1 MRTLVLASALLLFLE
16 LALIRWIPAHALY
29 LTFFTNA
36 VLLASFLGL
45 SLGCLRAKG
54 RDLSGWT
61 SFALALTMAA
71 AHAVERLRPVLEP
84 RLDAGGQSAP
94 ELVFFGTEFFKAD
107 LSAFPIPVEAL
118 GGLFFLLAALC
129 LVGPGQELGRLLD
142 ERGGG
147 PRAYGANLLGSLAGV
162 AAFAAVSLL
171 ELPPL
176 AWFLACAAGFEW
188 LARRRRLKSPAPA
201 ARLAGWGAVLALAA
215 WTSGGFTLTIE
226 RDGKPLA
233 VEGHREWSPYYR
245 IDWFPAPYGDVV
257 TNLLS
262 HQRMTPLSEPAP
274 VYALPHVLLRAG
286 GARGPGDVLVIGAG
300 TGNDVARAL
309 AAGALSVDAV
319 EIDPAILRVGRAQH
333 PDKPYADP
341 RVRTFVA
348 DGRRFLREDG
358 RKYDLIVYA
367 LVDSLVLHSAHSSV
381 RLESWLFT
389 REALEDA
396 RRRLKPGG
404 TLAVYNFFRQG
415 WVAARLHATMAG
427 VFGAEPVA
435 VALPPLPEIGEKSA
449 GGLTLLL
456 AGETDGLRRALARGA
471 VPGISAS
478 AVRVPEGLAPA
489 TDDWPFLYLRRPSIP
504 AVSRN
509 AALVMGALSALLLGL
524 ALRGR
529 GGRPSARLFFLG
541 AGFMLLETKAVVGA
555 ALFLGSTWVVNSF
568 VFAGVLAALLGAN
581 ALAARL
587 KPTDLRPWF
596 AALFASLAASWAV
609 RPESLAAA
617 ALLSFLPL
625 VFAGV
630 VFSSSYARAKDPA
643 AGFGANVAGAMAGG
657 LAENASMLLGF
668 RGLSLVAAAFYALAF
683 ADAE

>member
-1 MRTLVLASALLLFLE
+1 MPLVLASALLLFLE

-45 SLGCLRAKG
+45 SLGCLRAKK

-61 SFALALTMAA
+61 PFALAVTMAA
-71 AHAVERLRPVLEP
+71 AHAVERLRPLLEP
-84 RLDAGGQSAP
+84 RLDAGGQSSP

-107 LSAFPIPVEAL
+107 LSSFPIPVEAL
-118 GGLFFLLAALC
+118 GAVFFLLAAAC
-129 LVGPGQELGRLLD
+129 LFGPGQELGRLLD

-147 PRAYGANLLGSLAGV
+147 PRAYGANLAGSLAGV
-162 AAFAAVSLL
+162 AAFAAVSFL

-188 LARRRRLKSPAPA
+188 LARRRRLSSPAPA

-215 WTSGGFTLTIE
+215 WTSGGFTLTLQ
-226 RDGKPLA
+226 RDGKTLA

-245 IDWFPAPYGDVV
+245 IDWFAAPYGDVV

-274 VYALPHVLLRAG
+274 VYALPHVLMRAG
-286 GARGPGDVLVIGAG
+286 GSKGPGDVLIIGAG

-309 AAGALSVDAV
+309 AAGARSVDAV
-319 EIDPAILRVGRAQH
+319 EIDPAILRVGRAEH

-341 RVRTFVA
+341 RVRTIVA
-348 DGRRFLREDG
+348 DGRRFLRTTDK
-358 RKYDLIVYA
+358 RYDLIVYA
-367 LVDSLVLHSAHSSV
+367 LVDSLVLHSAHSSI

-389 REALEDA
+389 RDALEDA
-396 RRRLKPGG
+396 RRRLAPGG
-404 TLAVYNFFRQG
+404 TLAMYNYFRQD
-415 WVAARLHATMAG
+415 WVADRLRSTLAE
-427 VFGAEPVA
+427 VFGAGPV
-435 VALPPLPEIGEKSA
+435 VVPHE
-449 GGLTLLL
+449 GLTLFL
-456 AGETDGLRRALARGA
+456 AGETAGISRALARGA
-471 VPGISAS
+471 VPGVAAS
-478 AVRVPEGLAPA
+478 TRVPEDVEPA
-489 TDDWPFLYLRRPSIP
+489 TDDWPFLYLRRRGVP

-529 GGRPSARLFFLG
+529 PGRPSARLFFLG
-541 AGFMLLETKAVVGA
+541 AGFMLLETKAVVTA
-555 ALFLGSTWVVNSF
+555 ALFLGGTWLVNSF
-568 VFAGVLAALLGAN
+568 VFAGVLLALLAAN
-581 ALAARL
+581 ELAARL
-587 KPTDLRPWF
+587 KPKDLRPWF
-596 AALFASLAASWAV
+596 AGLFAALAASWAV

-630 VFSSSYARAKDPA
+630 IFSSSYARAKDPA